1 MTRRLGFLALTL
13 LVMAGVP
20 AVAQQR
26 DSTLGAGDLPLD
38 HGRLRQ
44 DDIALD
50 WTRTTLAIRF
60 VPLDERVVRLLAPDA
75 AQSLHAL
82 LKPEQTRIDSIATMR
97 GLRNPGIAL
106 VTFHAL
112 APGTRFDPQ
121 LLTISVRGQLFR
133 SIGVVPL
140 SVAFSN
146 DQLDVRSAAI
156 GLVLFDHDIPVRES
170 FVANYAEST
179 SADWGQ
185 RLPRLETERSR
196 ILATVRSAAD
206 SGAHR

>member
-1 MTRRLGFLALTL
+1 MTRRLGLLALALLALT
-13 LVMAGVP
+13 AGP

-26 DSTLGAGDLPLD
+26 DSVDAGGLPLD
-38 HGRLRQ
+38 RGRLRQ
-44 DDIALD
+44 DDLALS
-50 WTRTTLAIRF
+50 WSRATLAIRL

-82 LKPEQTRIDSIATMR
+82 LQSERPRIDSIASLR

-121 LLTISVRGQLFR
+121 LLTISVRGQLWR

-140 SVAFSN
+140 SAAFGN

-156 GLVLFDHDIPVRES
+156 GLVLFDHELPVRES
-170 FVANYAEST
+170 FVASYAEAN

-185 RLPRLETERSR
+185 RLVRLDTERSR
-196 ILATVRSAAD
+196 ILATTRPAAD
-206 SGAHR
+206 SVKQS

>member
-1 MTRRLGFLALTL
+1 MTHRLGLLLLSLLTIA
-13 LVMAGVP
+13 AGP
-20 AVAQQR
+20 AASQQR
-26 DSTLGAGDLPLD
+26 DTLGTGGLPLD
-38 HGRLRQ
+38 RGRLRQ
-44 DDIALD
+44 DDIALS
-50 WTRTTLAIRF
+50 WTRGTLAIRL
-60 VPLDERVVRLLAPDA
+60 VPLDERMVRLLAPDA

-82 LKPEQTRIDSIATMR
+82 IQSEAPRIDSIAGPR

-121 LLTISVRGQLFR
+121 LLTISVRGQLWR

-140 SVAFSN
+140 SAAFGN

-156 GLVLFDHDIPVRES
+156 GLVLFDHELPVHES
-170 FVANYAEST
+170 FVASYAEAN

-185 RLPRLETERSR
+185 RLARLETERSR
-196 ILATVRSAAD
+196 ILATNRPATD
-206 SGAHR
+206 SIKQD

>member
-1 MTRRLGFLALTL
+1 
-13 LVMAGVP
+13 
-20 AVAQQR
+20 
-26 DSTLGAGDLPLD
+26 
-38 HGRLRQ
+38 
-44 DDIALD
+44 
-50 WTRTTLAIRF
+50 
-60 VPLDERVVRLLAPDA
+60 
-75 AQSLHAL
+75 
-82 LKPEQTRIDSIATMR
+82 
-97 GLRNPGIAL
+97 
-106 VTFHAL
+106 
-112 APGTRFDPQ
+112 
-121 LLTISVRGQLFR
+121 
-133 SIGVVPL
+133 VVPL

-206 SGAHR
+206 SGAPR

>member
-1 MTRRLGFLALTL
+1 MTHRLGLLVLSLLTL
-13 LVMAGVP
+13 AAGP
-20 AVAQQR
+20 AAGQQR
-26 DSTLGAGDLPLD
+26 DTVGTDGLPLD
-38 HGRLRQ
+38 RGRLRQ
-44 DDIALD
+44 DDIALA
-50 WTRTTLAIRF
+50 WTRGTLAIRL

-82 LKPEQTRIDSIATMR
+82 VQSEAPRIDSIAGPR
-97 GLRNPGIAL
+97 GLRNPGRAL

-121 LLTISVRGQLFR
+121 LLTISVRGQLWR

-140 SVAFSN
+140 SAAFGN

-156 GLVLFDHDIPVRES
+156 GLVLFDHELPVRES
-170 FVANYAEST
+170 FVASYAEAN

-185 RLPRLETERSR
+185 RLARLEAERSR
-196 ILATVRSAAD
+196 ILATNRPATD
-206 SGAHR
+206 SIKQD

>member
-1 MTRRLGFLALTL
+1 MTRRPGLLALSL
-13 LVMAGVP
+13 LVMATVP

-26 DSTLGAGDLPLD
+26 DSTLGAGELPLD
-38 HGRLRQ
+38 HGKLRQ

-50 WTRTTLAIRF
+50 WTRATLAIRF

-82 LKPEQTRIDSIATMR
+82 LKSERPRIDSIASTH
-97 GLRNPGIAL
+97 GLPNPGIAL

-112 APGTRFDPQ
+112 APGARFDPQ
-121 LLTISVRGQLFR
+121 LLTIAVRGQLWR

-140 SVAFSN
+140 SAAFGN

-156 GLVLFDHDIPVRES
+156 GLVLFDHELPVRES
-170 FVANYAEST
+170 FVASYAEST

-196 ILATVRSAAD
+196 ILATIRTAAD
-206 SGAHR
+206 SGTHR